1 MTRTSSR
8 INTKPLYEEQ
18 MKLSIKTRQCLKKV
32 LKRQKKFQGL
42 KKLNKNLSHSH
53 KKSIKNYNNINRRY
67 NEDPIKSYSIKE
79 NSSFPNASVSTKQ
92 NSRNATSEGK
102 KYQTKFTK
110 SINFYD
116 NNHFLNS
123 TERNI
128 VRNKRKSRKL
138 ITPRNAITSSFY
150 YKLQMN
156 LKQKS
161 KLLSFDDK
169 KDYDYLFNMKDIKI
183 KKNFLEN
190 SLKILPNFRLK
201 LLQWI
206 SELCYEFTFQRTTFY
221 LSIYYIDI
229 FISKVYN
236 FEPSMYQLLGVC
248 ALSLASKMEEVR
260 IQDLKTFVRK
270 SNNLYD
276 LKQLKEMEISIV
288 KLLEYKMAVPTI
300 NSVMSFLTKKWDDF
314 IIKNKIKF
322 IKSGRK
328 SMPLFY
334 NDSNGDLYFLITQYL
349 DLIMMDNSY
358 VDYNS
363 FKLVTS
369 LIYTILFIYY
379 NENFS
384 QLKFKEECEKKNKF
398 CKRICEIKSLLNKTF
413 NEYLDEYIF
422 VKLKDLHKFFNFISN
437 FIEIKFCTDK
447 LKEESGKK
455 KTISEIRSIQF
466 PISQFNKFFV
476 EKYLEA

>member
-1 MTRTSSR
+1 
-8 INTKPLYEEQ
+8 
-18 MKLSIKTRQCLKKV
+18 
-32 LKRQKKFQGL
+32 
-42 KKLNKNLSHSH
+42 
-53 KKSIKNYNNINRRY
+53 
-67 NEDPIKSYSIKE
+67 
-79 NSSFPNASVSTKQ
+79 
-92 NSRNATSEGK
+92 
-102 KYQTKFTK
+102 
-110 SINFYD
+110 
-116 NNHFLNS
+116 
-123 TERNI
+123 
-128 VRNKRKSRKL
+128 
-138 ITPRNAITSSFY
+138 
-150 YKLQMN
+150 
-156 LKQKS
+156 
-161 KLLSFDDK
+161 
-169 KDYDYLFNMKDIKI
+169 
-183 KKNFLEN
+183 
-190 SLKILPNFRLK
+190 
-201 LLQWI
+201 
-206 SELCYEFTFQRTTFY
+206 
-221 LSIYYIDI
+221 
-229 FISKVYN
+229 
-236 FEPSMYQLLGVC
+236 
-248 ALSLASKMEEVR
+248 
-260 IQDLKTFVRK
+260 
-270 SNNLYD
+270 
-276 LKQLKEMEISIV
+276 MEISIV